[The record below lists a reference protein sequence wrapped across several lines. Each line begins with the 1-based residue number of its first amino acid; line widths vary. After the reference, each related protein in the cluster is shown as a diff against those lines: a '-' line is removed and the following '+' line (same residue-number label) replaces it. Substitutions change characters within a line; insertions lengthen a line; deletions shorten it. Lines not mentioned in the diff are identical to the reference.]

1 LAHESLPDRRNGPT
15 TGGELLLSFLAYS
28 GCPRVAAV
36 RFFVFKEENA
46 CMKRL
51 HDMINQEGIVLS
63 DQVLKVDAFL
73 NHQVDPTLM
82 WEIAYEFM
90 ERFQDAG
97 ITRILTIEA
106 GGIAPAMM
114 TALRLGVPMV
124 YARKTKSVTLNEGT
138 ISAEVFSFTKQQTS
152 TITVA
157 EKYLQPG
164 ERVLIIDDFLANG
177 EAAFGLAR
185 LVEQAGAEVAG
196 FGIVIEKSFQPGRQK
211 LIDAGFRVESLAR
224 VESLKDGKA
233 TFVDSVT
240 V

>member
-1 LAHESLPDRRNGPT
+1 
-15 TGGELLLSFLAYS
+15 
-28 GCPRVAAV
+28 
-36 RFFVFKEENA
+36 
-46 CMKRL
+46 MKRL

-90 ERFQDAG
+90 DRFQEAG

-233 TFVDSVT
+233 TFVDTVT
-240 V
+240 I

>member
-1 LAHESLPDRRNGPT
+1 
-15 TGGELLLSFLAYS
+15 
-28 GCPRVAAV
+28 
-36 RFFVFKEENA
+36 
-46 CMKRL
+46 MKRL

-90 ERFQDAG
+90 DRFQDAG

-138 ISAEVFSFTKQQTS
+138 ISAEVFSFTKQQMS

-211 LIDAGFRVESLAR
+211 LIEAGFRVESLAR

>member
-1 LAHESLPDRRNGPT
+1 
-15 TGGELLLSFLAYS
+15 
-28 GCPRVAAV
+28 
-36 RFFVFKEENA
+36 
-46 CMKRL
+46 MKRL

-138 ISAEVFSFTKQQTS
+138 ISAEVFSFTKQQTN

-157 EKYLQPG
+157 EKYLQSG

-211 LIDAGFRVESLAR
+211 LIEAGFRVESLAR

>member
-1 LAHESLPDRRNGPT
+1 
-15 TGGELLLSFLAYS
+15 
-28 GCPRVAAV
+28 
-36 RFFVFKEENA
+36 
-46 CMKRL
+46 MKRL
-51 HDMINQEGIVLS
+51 EEMIKQEGLVLS
-63 DQVLKVDAFL
+63 DQVLKVDSFL

-90 ERFQDAG
+90 DRFKDAG

-124 YARKTKSVTLNEGT
+124 YARKTKSLTLNEGT
-138 ISAEVFSFTKQQTS
+138 ISAEVYSFTKQQTS

-157 EKYLQPG
+157 EQYLQAG

-177 EAAFGLAR
+177 EAAFGLAK

-211 LIDAGFRVESLAR
+211 LLDAGFRVESLAR
-224 VESLKDGKA
+224 IKKLEAGEA

>member
-1 LAHESLPDRRNGPT
+1 
-15 TGGELLLSFLAYS
+15 
-28 GCPRVAAV
+28 
-36 RFFVFKEENA
+36 
-46 CMKRL
+46 MKRL

-138 ISAEVFSFTKQQTS
+138 ISAEVFSFTKQQTN

-211 LIDAGFRVESLAR
+211 LIEAGFRVESLAR

>member
-1 LAHESLPDRRNGPT
+1 
-15 TGGELLLSFLAYS
+15 
-28 GCPRVAAV
+28 
-36 RFFVFKEENA
+36 
-46 CMKRL
+46 MKRL

-90 ERFQDAG
+90 DRFQDAG

-233 TFVDSVT
+233 TFVHSVT
-240 V
+240 I

>member
-1 LAHESLPDRRNGPT
+1 
-15 TGGELLLSFLAYS
+15 
-28 GCPRVAAV
+28 
-36 RFFVFKEENA
+36 
-46 CMKRL
+46 MKRL

-138 ISAEVFSFTKQQTS
+138 ISAEVFSFTKQQTN

-177 EAAFGLAR
+177 EAAFALAR

-211 LIDAGFRVESLAR
+211 LIEAGFRVESLAR

>member
-1 LAHESLPDRRNGPT
+1 
-15 TGGELLLSFLAYS
+15 
-28 GCPRVAAV
+28 
-36 RFFVFKEENA
+36 
-46 CMKRL
+46 MKRL

-90 ERFQDAG
+90 DRFQDAG

-211 LIDAGFRVESLAR
+211 LIEAGFRVESLAR

-233 TFVDSVT
+233 TFVNSVT
-240 V
+240 I

>member
-1 LAHESLPDRRNGPT
+1 
-15 TGGELLLSFLAYS
+15 
-28 GCPRVAAV
+28 
-36 RFFVFKEENA
+36 
-46 CMKRL
+46 MKRL

-114 TALRLGVPMV
+114 TALRLGVLMV

-138 ISAEVFSFTKQQTS
+138 ISAEVFSFTKQQTN

-211 LIDAGFRVESLAR
+211 LIEAGFRVESLAR

>member
-1 LAHESLPDRRNGPT
+1 
-15 TGGELLLSFLAYS
+15 
-28 GCPRVAAV
+28 
-36 RFFVFKEENA
+36 
-46 CMKRL
+46 MKRL

-63 DQVLKVDAFL
+63 EQVLKVDAFL

-90 ERFQDAG
+90 DRFQDAG

-138 ISAEVFSFTKQQTS
+138 ISAEVFSFTKQQTN

-211 LIDAGFRVESLAR
+211 LIEAGFRVESLAR

>member
-1 LAHESLPDRRNGPT
+1 
-15 TGGELLLSFLAYS
+15 
-28 GCPRVAAV
+28 
-36 RFFVFKEENA
+36 
-46 CMKRL
+46 MKRL

-63 DQVLKVDAFL
+63 EQVLKVDAFL

-90 ERFQDAG
+90 DRFQDAG

-211 LIDAGFRVESLAR
+211 LIEAGFRVESLAR

>member
-1 LAHESLPDRRNGPT
+1 
-15 TGGELLLSFLAYS
+15 
-28 GCPRVAAV
+28 
-36 RFFVFKEENA
+36 
-46 CMKRL
+46 MKRL

-90 ERFQDAG
+90 DRFQDAG

-164 ERVLIIDDFLANG
+164 EHVLIIDDFLANG

-233 TFVDSVT
+233 TFVNSVT
-240 V
+240 I

>member
-1 LAHESLPDRRNGPT
+1 
-15 TGGELLLSFLAYS
+15 
-28 GCPRVAAV
+28 
-36 RFFVFKEENA
+36 
-46 CMKRL
+46 MKRL

>member
-1 LAHESLPDRRNGPT
+1 
-15 TGGELLLSFLAYS
+15 
-28 GCPRVAAV
+28 
-36 RFFVFKEENA
+36 
-46 CMKRL
+46 MKRL

-90 ERFQDAG
+90 DRFQDAG

-233 TFVDSVT
+233 TFVNSVT

>member
-1 LAHESLPDRRNGPT
+1 
-15 TGGELLLSFLAYS
+15 
-28 GCPRVAAV
+28 
-36 RFFVFKEENA
+36 
-46 CMKRL
+46 MKRL

-90 ERFQDAG
+90 DRFQDAG

-211 LIDAGFRVESLAR
+211 LIEAGFRVESLAR

-233 TFVDSVT
+233 TFVDAVT

>member
-1 LAHESLPDRRNGPT
+1 
-15 TGGELLLSFLAYS
+15 
-28 GCPRVAAV
+28 
-36 RFFVFKEENA
+36 
-46 CMKRL
+46 MKRL
-51 HDMINQEGIVLS
+51 EEMIKQEGLVLS
-63 DQVLKVDAFL
+63 DQVLKVDSFL

-90 ERFQDAG
+90 ERFKDAG

-124 YARKTKSVTLNEGT
+124 YARKTKSLTLNEGT
-138 ISAEVFSFTKQQTS
+138 ISAEVYSFTKQQTS

-157 EKYLQPG
+157 EQYLQAG

-177 EAAFGLAR
+177 EAAFGLAK

-211 LIDAGFRVESLAR
+211 LLDAGFRVESLAR
-224 VESLKDGKA
+224 IKKLEAGEA
-233 TFVDSVT
+233 TFVDPVT

>member
-1 LAHESLPDRRNGPT
+1 
-15 TGGELLLSFLAYS
+15 
-28 GCPRVAAV
+28 
-36 RFFVFKEENA
+36 
-46 CMKRL
+46 MKRL

-211 LIDAGFRVESLAR
+211 LIEAGFRVESLAR

>member
-1 LAHESLPDRRNGPT
+1 
-15 TGGELLLSFLAYS
+15 
-28 GCPRVAAV
+28 
-36 RFFVFKEENA
+36 
-46 CMKRL
+46 MKRL

-90 ERFQDAG
+90 DRFQDAG

-177 EAAFGLAR
+177 KRHLVLLASLNR
-185 LVEQAGAEVAG
+185 QV
-196 FGIVIEKSFQPGRQK
+196 QK
-211 LIDAGFRVESLAR
+211 LPVLES
-224 VESLKDGKA
+224 SLKSRSNRDVKN
-233 TFVDSVT
+233 
-240 V
+240 

>member
-1 LAHESLPDRRNGPT
+1 
-15 TGGELLLSFLAYS
+15 
-28 GCPRVAAV
+28 
-36 RFFVFKEENA
+36 
-46 CMKRL
+46 MKRL
-51 HDMINQEGIVLS
+51 EDMITQEGLVLS
-63 DQVLKVDAFL
+63 DQVLKVDSFL

-90 ERFQDAG
+90 DRFKDAG

-124 YARKTKSVTLNEGT
+124 YARKTKSLTLNEGT
-138 ISAEVFSFTKQQTS
+138 ISAEVYSFTKQQTS

-157 EKYLQPG
+157 EKYLQAG

-177 EAAFGLAR
+177 EAAFGLAK

-211 LIDAGFRVESLAR
+211 LLDAGFRVESLAR
-224 VESLKDGKA
+224 IKKLEAGQA
-233 TFVDSVT
+233 TFVDRVN

>member
-1 LAHESLPDRRNGPT
+1 
-15 TGGELLLSFLAYS
+15 
-28 GCPRVAAV
+28 
-36 RFFVFKEENA
+36 
-46 CMKRL
+46 MKRL
-51 HDMINQEGIVLS
+51 EEMINKEGIVLS

-90 ERFQDAG
+90 HRFQDAG

-114 TALRLGVPMV
+114 TALRLGVPIV
-124 YARKTKSVTLNEGT
+124 YARKTKSLTLNEGT
-138 ISAEVFSFTKQQTS
+138 ISAEVYSFTKQQTS

-157 EKYLQPG
+157 EKYLQQG

-177 EAAFGLAR
+177 EAAFGLAK
-185 LVEQAGAEVAG
+185 LVEQAGAEVVG
-196 FGIVIEKSFQPGRQK
+196 IGIVIEKSFQPGREK
-211 LIDAGFRVESLAR
+211 LLDAGFRVESLAR
-224 VESLKDGKA
+224 IEKLENRKA
-233 TFVDSVT
+233 TFVRSVN

>member
-1 LAHESLPDRRNGPT
+1 
-15 TGGELLLSFLAYS
+15 
-28 GCPRVAAV
+28 
-36 RFFVFKEENA
+36 
-46 CMKRL
+46 MKRL

-73 NHQVDPTLM
+73 NHQVDPTLI

-90 ERFQDAG
+90 DRFQDAG

-233 TFVDSVT
+233 TFVNSVT
-240 V
+240 I

>member
-1 LAHESLPDRRNGPT
+1 
-15 TGGELLLSFLAYS
+15 
-28 GCPRVAAV
+28 
-36 RFFVFKEENA
+36 
-46 CMKRL
+46 MKRL
-51 HDMINQEGIVLS
+51 EEMIKQEGLVLS
-63 DQVLKVDAFL
+63 DQVLKVDSFL

-90 ERFQDAG
+90 DRFKDAG

-124 YARKTKSVTLNEGT
+124 YARKTKSLTLNEGT
-138 ISAEVFSFTKQQTS
+138 ISAEVYSFTKQQTS

-157 EKYLQPG
+157 EQYLQAG

-177 EAAFGLAR
+177 EAAFGLAK

-211 LIDAGFRVESLAR
+211 LLDAGFRVESLAR
-224 VESLKDGKA
+224 IKKLEAGEA
-233 TFVDSVT
+233 TFVDPVT

>member
-1 LAHESLPDRRNGPT
+1 
-15 TGGELLLSFLAYS
+15 
-28 GCPRVAAV
+28 
-36 RFFVFKEENA
+36 
-46 CMKRL
+46 MKRL

-124 YARKTKSVTLNEGT
+124 YARKTKSITLNEGT
-138 ISAEVFSFTKQQTS
+138 ISAEVFSFTKQQTN

-211 LIDAGFRVESLAR
+211 LIEAGFRVESLAR

>member
-1 LAHESLPDRRNGPT
+1 
-15 TGGELLLSFLAYS
+15 
-28 GCPRVAAV
+28 
-36 RFFVFKEENA
+36 
-46 CMKRL
+46 MKRL

-90 ERFQDAG
+90 DRFQDAG

-233 TFVDSVT
+233 TFVNSVT
-240 V
+240 I

>member
-1 LAHESLPDRRNGPT
+1 
-15 TGGELLLSFLAYS
+15 
-28 GCPRVAAV
+28 
-36 RFFVFKEENA
+36 
-46 CMKRL
+46 MKRL

-90 ERFQDAG
+90 DRFQDAG

-211 LIDAGFRVESLAR
+211 LIEAGFRVESLAR
-224 VESLKDGKA
+224 VESLKDGRA

>member
-1 LAHESLPDRRNGPT
+1 
-15 TGGELLLSFLAYS
+15 
-28 GCPRVAAV
+28 
-36 RFFVFKEENA
+36 
-46 CMKRL
+46 MKRL

-63 DQVLKVDAFL
+63 DRVLKVDAFL

-138 ISAEVFSFTKQQTS
+138 ISAEVFSFTKQQTN

-211 LIDAGFRVESLAR
+211 LIEAGFRVESLAR

>member
-1 LAHESLPDRRNGPT
+1 
-15 TGGELLLSFLAYS
+15 
-28 GCPRVAAV
+28 
-36 RFFVFKEENA
+36 
-46 CMKRL
+46 MKRL

-90 ERFQDAG
+90 DRFQDAG

-211 LIDAGFRVESLAR
+211 LIEAGFHVESLAR

>member
-1 LAHESLPDRRNGPT
+1 
-15 TGGELLLSFLAYS
+15 
-28 GCPRVAAV
+28 
-36 RFFVFKEENA
+36 
-46 CMKRL
+46 MKRL

-63 DQVLKVDAFL
+63 DQVLKVDTFL

-90 ERFQDAG
+90 DRFQDAG

-157 EKYLQPG
+157 EKYLQPD

-211 LIDAGFRVESLAR
+211 LIEAGFRVESLAR

>member
-1 LAHESLPDRRNGPT
+1 
-15 TGGELLLSFLAYS
+15 
-28 GCPRVAAV
+28 
-36 RFFVFKEENA
+36 
-46 CMKRL
+46 MKRL

-138 ISAEVFSFTKQQTS
+138 ISAEVFSFTKQQTN

-211 LIDAGFRVESLAR
+211 LIEAGFRVESLAR
-224 VESLKDGKA
+224 VESLKNGKA

>member
-1 LAHESLPDRRNGPT
+1 
-15 TGGELLLSFLAYS
+15 
-28 GCPRVAAV
+28 
-36 RFFVFKEENA
+36 
-46 CMKRL
+46 MKRL

-90 ERFQDAG
+90 DRFQDAG

-124 YARKTKSVTLNEGT
+124 YGRKTKSVTLNEGT

-164 ERVLIIDDFLANG
+164 EHVLIIDDFLANG

-233 TFVDSVT
+233 TFVNSVT
-240 V
+240 I

>member
-1 LAHESLPDRRNGPT
+1 
-15 TGGELLLSFLAYS
+15 
-28 GCPRVAAV
+28 
-36 RFFVFKEENA
+36 
-46 CMKRL
+46 MKRL
-51 HDMINQEGIVLS
+51 EEMIQQEGLVLS
-63 DQVLKVDAFL
+63 DQVLKVDSFL

-90 ERFQDAG
+90 DRFKDAR

-124 YARKTKSVTLNEGT
+124 YARKTKSLTLNEGT
-138 ISAEVFSFTKQQTS
+138 ISAEVYSFTKQQTS

-157 EKYLQPG
+157 EKYLQAG

-177 EAAFGLAR
+177 EAAFGLAK

-211 LIDAGFRVESLAR
+211 LLDAGFRVESLAR
-224 VESLKDGKA
+224 IEKLEAGEA
-233 TFVDSVT
+233 TFVDPVT

>member
-1 LAHESLPDRRNGPT
+1 
-15 TGGELLLSFLAYS
+15 
-28 GCPRVAAV
+28 
-36 RFFVFKEENA
+36 
-46 CMKRL
+46 MKRL
-51 HDMINQEGIVLS
+51 EEMIKQEGLVLS
-63 DQVLKVDAFL
+63 DQVLKVDSFL

-90 ERFQDAG
+90 DRFKDAG

-124 YARKTKSVTLNEGT
+124 YARKTKSLTLNEGP
-138 ISAEVFSFTKQQTS
+138 ISAEVYSFTKQQTS

-157 EKYLQPG
+157 EQYLQAG

-177 EAAFGLAR
+177 EAAFGLAK

-211 LIDAGFRVESLAR
+211 LLDAGFRVESLAR
-224 VESLKDGKA
+224 IKKLEAGEA
-233 TFVDSVT
+233 TFVDPVT

>member
-1 LAHESLPDRRNGPT
+1 
-15 TGGELLLSFLAYS
+15 
-28 GCPRVAAV
+28 
-36 RFFVFKEENA
+36 
-46 CMKRL
+46 MKRL

-90 ERFQDAG
+90 DRFQDAG

-185 LVEQAGAEVAG
+185 LVEQAGAEVSG

-211 LIDAGFRVESLAR
+211 LIEAGFRVESLAR

>member
-1 LAHESLPDRRNGPT
+1 
-15 TGGELLLSFLAYS
+15 
-28 GCPRVAAV
+28 
-36 RFFVFKEENA
+36 
-46 CMKRL
+46 MKRL

-90 ERFQDAG
+90 DRFQDAG

-157 EKYLQPG
+157 EKYLQLG

-233 TFVDSVT
+233 TFVNSVT
-240 V
+240 I

>member
-1 LAHESLPDRRNGPT
+1 
-15 TGGELLLSFLAYS
+15 
-28 GCPRVAAV
+28 
-36 RFFVFKEENA
+36 
-46 CMKRL
+46 MKRL
-51 HDMINQEGIVLS
+51 EDMITQEGLVLS
-63 DQVLKVDAFL
+63 DQVLKVDSFL

-90 ERFQDAG
+90 DRFKDAG

-124 YARKTKSVTLNEGT
+124 YARKTKSLTLNEGT
-138 ISAEVFSFTKQQTS
+138 ISAEVYSFTKQQTS

-157 EKYLQPG
+157 EKYLQAG

-177 EAAFGLAR
+177 EAAFGLAK
-185 LVEQAGAEVAG
+185 LVEQAGAEVTG

-211 LIDAGFRVESLAR
+211 LLDAGFRVESLAR
-224 VESLKDGKA
+224 IKKLEAGQA
-233 TFVDSVT
+233 TFVDRVN

>member
-1 LAHESLPDRRNGPT
+1 
-15 TGGELLLSFLAYS
+15 
-28 GCPRVAAV
+28 
-36 RFFVFKEENA
+36 
-46 CMKRL
+46 MKRL

-63 DQVLKVDAFL
+63 DKVLKVDAFL

-90 ERFQDAG
+90 DRFQEAG

-233 TFVDSVT
+233 TFVDTVT
-240 V
+240 I

>member
-1 LAHESLPDRRNGPT
+1 
-15 TGGELLLSFLAYS
+15 
-28 GCPRVAAV
+28 
-36 RFFVFKEENA
+36 
-46 CMKRL
+46 MKRL

-138 ISAEVFSFTKQQTS
+138 ISAEVFSFTKQQTN

-196 FGIVIEKSFQPGRQK
+196 FGIVIEKAFQPGRQK
-211 LIDAGFRVESLAR
+211 LIEAGFRVESLAR

>member
-1 LAHESLPDRRNGPT
+1 
-15 TGGELLLSFLAYS
+15 
-28 GCPRVAAV
+28 
-36 RFFVFKEENA
+36 
-46 CMKRL
+46 MKRL
-51 HDMINQEGIVLS
+51 EDMITQEGLVLS
-63 DQVLKVDAFL
+63 DQVLKVDSFL

-90 ERFQDAG
+90 DRFKDAG

-124 YARKTKSVTLNEGT
+124 YARKTKSLTLNEGT
-138 ISAEVFSFTKQQTS
+138 ISAEVYSFTKQQTS

-157 EKYLQPG
+157 EKYLQAG

-177 EAAFGLAR
+177 EAAFGLAK
-185 LVEQAGAEVAG
+185 LVEQVGAEVAG

-211 LIDAGFRVESLAR
+211 LLDAGFRVESLAR
-224 VESLKDGKA
+224 IKKLEAGQA
-233 TFVDSVT
+233 TFVDRVN